1 MSDEKPIRDLIF
13 PIAPPRP
20 DGGQGIVRLRGP
32 ADAPEPAQIQTGI
45 LYPVEHGQPLHGGL
59 LLSLAKDGHGLRVVE
74 EHGTVGESQD
84 TSPTDRAL
92 SKADFDAHEGPAKVT
107 SEAYREGWDRIFN
120 RTDRETD
127 PQLN

>member
-32 ADAPEPAQIQTGI
+32 ADAPEPAQIQTGV

-59 LLSLAKDGHGLRVVE
+59 LLSLTKEGQGLRVVE
-74 EHGTVGESQD
+74 EHGSVGENQSGVTDHAISQAEFEAR
-84 TSPTDRAL
+84 S
-92 SKADFDAHEGPAKVT
+92 GPAQVAT
-107 SEAYREGWDRIFN
+107 VAYREGWDRVFN
-120 RTDRETD
+120 RKDRETD